1 MNEFSNKMLPS
12 LAYELPDEVLKYKM
26 CGDFAAAS
34 EAADRW
40 LARPVAEGLKD
51 RLRLEKIM
59 LEKLPEDFP
68 YTREQVIAMFR
79 EQVADFCEAD
89 LDRLDREGLAEWL
102 FIDGEKHYIHNI
114 VRNVTAKD
122 QEIRRRA
129 GIEPSGHALQEVI
142 EEMRREGSACR
153 RIRMRESVRLNDD
166 QFRPGMKLRVHLP
179 VAAEHHQIS
188 DVKVLAYTGSE
199 AADLEAGM
207 MSRESGCVFESYT
220 GSGAADLEAGTM
232 SQESG
237 RAFEARAQEDA
248 MAEFAAAKMQAG
260 ACTVTVDPADSLYRA
275 ICFEDAPSENREYFV
290 EYEYTVNAVYHDFS
304 EKDREES
311 AKHFV
316 CDPQAQLYLGE
327 QAPHIRFSPYL
338 RALAAEIAGEERDP
352 LAMARR
358 IYDYITTKVRYS
370 FMREYFLI
378 PDIPQYCARNLR
390 GDCGVQALLFIT
402 LCRICGIPAK
412 WQSGLYAAPGDV
424 GPHDWALFY
433 VEPYGWLFADPSFG
447 GAAFADG
454 DEARRSFYFGNLEPY
469 RMAANNAFQQPFAV
483 EKHFLPIDP
492 YDNQS
497 GEVESEE
504 RGYGRSEVTASRSLT
519 EMRII

>member
-1 MNEFSNKMLPS
+1 MNEFSNEMLSS

-68 YTREQVIAMFR
+68 YTKEQVIAMFR

-89 LDRLDREGLAEWL
+89 LERLDCEGLAGWL

-129 GIEPSGHALQEVI
+129 GIRPSGHALHEVI
-142 EEMRREGSACR
+142 EEMRREGSAGR
-153 RIRMRESVRLNDD
+153 RIRMRESIRLNDD

-188 DVKVLAYTGSE
+188 DVKVL
-199 AADLEAGM
+199 
-207 MSRESGCVFESYT
+207 SYT
-220 GSGAADLEAGTM
+220 GGAVTIDPADSRYHAGD
-232 SQESG
+232 G
-237 RAFEARAQEDA
+237 ADA
-248 MAEFAAAKMQAG
+248 CVHHVTIDPADPLYRAG
-260 ACTVTVDPADSLYRA
+260 AGGGADARVHRVTIDPADSLYRA
-275 ICFEDAPSENREYFV
+275 VCFEDAPSENREYFV

-311 AKHFV
+311 AKHFAR
-316 CDPQAQLYLGE
+316 DPQAQLYLGE

-338 RALAAEIAGEERDP
+338 RALAAEIVGEEREP

-469 RMAANNAFQQPFAV
+469 RMAANNAFQQSFAV

-497 GEVESEE
+497 GEIESEE
-504 RGYGRSEVTASRSLT
+504 RGYGRSEVTVLRSLT
-519 EMRII
+519 EISRI